1 MEPPENWPIEIRPGV
16 HKRLGDCRRDE
27 LEGYLRVLEEKDALS
42 RETLQLVR
50 GVIEDACAQGLDEI
64 PVPAWM
70 VDEMRTGEVP
80 ELNLL
85 AMRRR
90 VDDMRGIRAM
100 LATARG
106 RG

>member
-1 MEPPENWPIEIRPGV
+1 
-16 HKRLGDCRRDE
+16 
-27 LEGYLRVLEEKDALS
+27 
-42 RETLQLVR
+42 
-50 GVIEDACAQGLDEI
+50 
-64 PVPAWM
+64 M

-80 ELNLL
+80 EVNLL